1 MLDELKEKR
10 EGENIP
16 KGIHKICYE
25 NHLVYAHFS
34 LDSQIS
40 LQTVSIKSIAKD
52 LSFTI
57 HIEGKLLPSSKVSHL
72 VKNNKITD
80 ACSLMFI
87 LAIAKAHSDNIS
99 KSLFDITSFIDSV
112 AEAIE
117 EDSTMAEATTGK
129 LLVLIEQLFMT
140 ILAVTLLMPIL
151 T

>member
-1 MLDELKEKR
+1 MLDELKEKMS
-10 EGENIP
+10 GNIP
-16 KGIHKICYE
+16 KGIHKIFYE

-40 LQTVSIKSIAKD
+40 LQTVSSKSIPND

-72 VKNNKITD
+72 VKYNKITD
-80 ACSLMFI
+80 ACSLTNI

-117 EDSTMAEATTGK
+117 EDSSMDEATTGNM
-129 LLVLIEQLFMT
+129 LVLIEQFMT